1 MNNFNPNNINREKIL
16 ERKYFHQLPRKTQRE
31 LMAYWR
37 ENFPTSVIRERMGY
51 NSGTAFYNLL
61 KRLKLPTNVQ
71 RIRVDDFDYTEDTPV
86 IQDENPINT
95 INSVMGK
102 NLENE
107 SNFEVRVSIFGE
119 VNVSIHDLP
128 NLVLEA
134 HEKGFELEIKEVI
147 EEVNQ
152 PLFRGW
158 FYFYICY
165 NSFRKKIRK

>member
-1 MNNFNPNNINREKIL
+1 MNNFNPNNIDREKIL

-37 ENFPTSVIRERMGY
+37 ENYPTGTIRERMGL
-51 NSGTAFYNLL
+51 SGTAFYNLL

-71 RIRVDDFDYTEDTPV
+71 RVRIEDDFLEDDLPV

-95 INSVMGK
+95 INLAMGK

-107 SNFEVRVSIFGE
+107 SNIEVRVSIFGE

-134 HEKGFELEIKEVI
+134 HEKGFELEIKEIV
-147 EEVNQ
+147 EEINQ
-152 PLFRGW
+152 PLFRG
-158 FYFYICY
+158 
-165 NSFRKKIRK
+165 

>member
-1 MNNFNPNNINREKIL
+1 MNNFNPNNIDREKIL

-37 ENFPTSVIRERMGY
+37 ENYPTGTIRERMGL
-51 NSGTAFYNLL
+51 SGTAFYNLL

-71 RIRVDDFDYTEDTPV
+71 RVRIEDNFLEDDLPV

-165 NSFRKKIRK
+165 NSFREKN

>member
-1 MNNFNPNNINREKIL
+1 MKTSLQAWL
-16 ERKYFHQLPRKTQRE
+16 ENVWDIIP
-31 LMAYWR
+31 
-37 ENFPTSVIRERMGY
+37 
-51 NSGTAFYNLL
+51 GTAFYNLL

-71 RIRVDDFDYTEDTPV
+71 RIRVDDFDYTEDVPV
-86 IQDENPINT
+86 IQDENPIND
-95 INSVMGK
+95 INSVMEK

-152 PLFRGW
+152 PLLRGW
-158 FYFYICY
+158 FYFYMCY
-165 NSFRKKIRK
+165 NKFRKKIRKINIYNSEKKIKKEVYKSVKSDIIVLER

>member
-1 MNNFNPNNINREKIL
+1 MNNINGITVDKDTIL
-16 ERKYFHQLPRKTQRE
+16 ERKYFHQLPRKTQKE

-37 ENFPTSVIRERMGY
+37 ETFPTSVIREKMGY
-51 NSGTAFYNLL
+51 ASGTAFYNLL
-61 KRLKLPTNVQ
+61 KRLKLPTNVA
-71 RIRVDDFDYTEDTPV
+71 RIRVDDDLLEDDLPV
-86 IQDENPINT
+86 IQDENT
-95 INSVMGK
+95 TNSVMGK

-152 PLFRGW
+152 PLFRG
-158 FYFYICY
+158 
-165 NSFRKKIRK
+165 

>member
-1 MNNFNPNNINREKIL
+1 MNNFNPNNIDREKIL

-37 ENFPTSVIRERMGY
+37 ENFPTSVIREKMGY

-71 RIRVDDFDYTEDTPV
+71 RVRVDDFDYTEDVPV

-107 SNFEVRVSIFGE
+107 RLIDDVVVINYSMFDIPFPDSIGFI
-119 VNVSIHDLP
+119 NWIH
-128 NLVLEA
+128 
-134 HEKGFELEIKEVI
+134 
-147 EEVNQ
+147 
-152 PLFRGW
+152 LFS
-158 FYFYICY
+158 C
-165 NSFRKKIRK
+165 

>member
-1 MNNFNPNNINREKIL
+1 
-16 ERKYFHQLPRKTQRE
+16 
-31 LMAYWR
+31 
-37 ENFPTSVIRERMGY
+37 MGL
-51 NSGTAFYNLL
+51 SGTAFYNLL

-71 RIRVDDFDYTEDTPV
+71 RVRIEDDFLEDDLPV

-95 INSVMGK
+95 INLAMGK

-107 SNFEVRVSIFGE
+107 SNIEVKVSIFGE

-147 EEVNQ
+147 EEINQ
-152 PLFRGW
+152 PLFRG
-158 FYFYICY
+158 
-165 NSFRKKIRK
+165 